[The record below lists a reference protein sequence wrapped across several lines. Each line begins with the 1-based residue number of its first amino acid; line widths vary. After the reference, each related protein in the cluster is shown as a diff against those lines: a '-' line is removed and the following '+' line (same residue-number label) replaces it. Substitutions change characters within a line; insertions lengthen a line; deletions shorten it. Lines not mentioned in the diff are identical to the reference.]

1 MRVFLTILGAIV
13 GLSLASGSHEL
24 FGVALGAF
32 AGIAA
37 GELGALRT
45 KLRALEGELAQLRK
59 ATAQRLDA
67 AARASRPGEANV
79 REPDGQPAPQHA
91 ARTGEQPTS
100 MQPNAGAWEPY
111 GVAPPAGAMP
121 RAGTPGGWAG
131 TSTGARPGSANA
143 APSALSAAGPEATP
157 VAGGAAAATAGADS
171 TIGASGA
178 TAATAGADSTIGA
191 SGATAATTGAGSAIG
206 AGGATATAAGS
217 AIGANGMPPPSTS
230 TAAGAPAGRS
240 RPGASAPRREDFAD
254 AAVRVIR
261 EYFTGG
267 NTLVR
272 VGIIILFFGVAFLL
286 RYAAEHSHVP
296 IEFRLSGVA
305 LGGIVLLVL
314 GWRLRTRR
322 TGYALA
328 LQGGAVGIL
337 YLTVFAGLK
346 IYSVLP
352 PGAAFVLLVIIAAF
366 SAALAVLQNSQSFA
380 VLAVSGGFLAPIL
393 ASTGKG
399 DHVLLFSYYAIL
411 NAGILA
417 MAWFKAWRPLNL
429 LGFLFTFVIG
439 TAWGVLSYQPG
450 LFASTEPF
458 LVLFFLFYT
467 AIAILF
473 ATRQPP
479 ELRGYVDGTLVFG
492 VPIVAFGLQS
502 AMLHD
507 RRFVLAFSALAVS
520 ALYLVLATVLH
531 KTRQASQRLLV
542 ESFMALGVLFLT
554 LAVPLALDGRWSAA
568 TWALEGAALVW
579 IGCRQDRRLP
589 RAFGAILQIA
599 GGIIFLFDIEAP
611 QSALPILNSTFL
623 GGVMVSAA
631 SVFAAAMLERY
642 RERLASSE
650 AAVSAVLYWWGVLWW
665 LFAGLTEIDRRIPHR
680 FEQMAG
686 LLLMAATAL
695 ISSELERRARLKFAR
710 YSAIGLLPMMV
721 LYAALWAAPWGLQHP
736 FENGGWFS
744 WPLTFVAFYFV
755 CKRHEGES
763 RSPIANGLHVGSL
776 WLLAALAS
784 WELYWLIDHGVAGG
798 GSWPTIAW
806 ALVPAIM
813 LFTLPKLTARLHW
826 PIEIHREAYVGVA
839 AVGLALY
846 LALWSIAT
854 NVTLAGNPYPLP
866 FVPLL
871 NPLDLAE
878 LFVLLV
884 LLRFWL
890 YLRSARLANYAILPE
905 RPVVIGLAV
914 LAFIWLNAALLRSLH
929 HLAGVPFEPEALV
942 RSTLVET
949 SISIFWTVIA
959 LTTML
964 VATRKHARIVWLT
977 AAGLLGV
984 VIAKL
989 FLIDLSHT
997 GTVERIISFVGVG
1010 LLMLIIGY
1018 FSPLPPAA
1026 QQVEPVQT

>member
-1 MRVFLTILGAIV
+1 MRVFLVILGAVV
-13 GLSLASGSHEL
+13 GLSLTTTSHEM
-24 FGVALGAF
+24 FGIFLGAF
-32 AGIAA
+32 AGFAA
-37 GELGALRT
+37 GEFGALRRKIRELQT
-45 KLRALEGELAQLRK
+45 EVSDLRREQALASSR
-59 ATAQRLDA
+59 A
-67 AARASRPGEANV
+67 AAALQASREAT
-79 REPDGQPAPQHA
+79 QHA
-91 ARTGEQPTS
+91 PAGAAQPEGPEPTS
-100 MQPNAGAWEPY
+100 PGKPTAQPNAGAWEPY
-111 GVAPPAGAMP
+111 GVAS
-121 RAGTPGGWAG
+121 RTPGVMPKSG
-131 TSTGARPGSANA
+131 
-143 APSALSAAGPEATP
+143 PSG
-157 VAGGAAAATAGADS
+157 
-171 TIGASGA
+171 
-178 TAATAGADSTIGA
+178 
-191 SGATAATTGAGSAIG
+191 
-206 AGGATATAAGS
+206 GGATAS
-217 AIGANGMPPPSTS
+217 PVGAPLPSTGLGARS
-230 TAAGAPAGRS
+230 GAPSAETAV
-240 RPGASAPRREDFAD
+240 PASGPRRREDFAD
-254 AAVRVIR
+254 VAVRLVK

-305 LGGIVLLVL
+305 LGGIILLVL
-314 GWRLRTRR
+314 GWRLRARR
-322 TGYALA
+322 SGYALA

-352 PGAAFVLLVIIAAF
+352 PGAAFGLLVVIAAF

-380 VLAVSGGFLAPIL
+380 ILAISGGFLAPIL

-411 NAGILA
+411 NGGILA
-417 MAWFKAWRPLNL
+417 IAWFKAWRPLNV

-439 TAWGVLSYQPG
+439 TAWGVLSYRPQV
-450 LFASTEPF
+450 FASTEPF
-458 LVLFFLFYT
+458 LILFFLFYV

-492 VPIVAFGLQS
+492 TPMVAFGLQS

-520 ALYLVLATVLH
+520 ALYLALATVLH
-531 KTRQASQRLLV
+531 RTRRDSQRLLV

-568 TWALEGAALVW
+568 TWAFEGAALLW
-579 IGCRQDRRLP
+579 IGCRQKRRLP
-589 RAFGAILQIA
+589 RAFGAFLQIA
-599 GGIIFLFDIEAP
+599 GGIIFLADFGAP
-611 QSALPILNSTFL
+611 AGTLPILNSAFL

-631 SVFAAAMLERY
+631 SVFSALLLERY
-642 RERLASSE
+642 RERLDRSE
-650 AAVSAVLYWWGVLWW
+650 SVLAPLLFFWGVLWW
-665 LFAGLTEIDRRIPHR
+665 LFAGLMEIDRRVPHQL
-680 FEQMAG
+680 EHAAG

-695 ISSELERRARLKFAR
+695 ISSGLQRHIRFAR
-710 YSAIGLLPMMV
+710 YPAIGLLPMMI
-721 LYAALWAAPWGLQHP
+721 LYALWAGLEFKHP
-736 FENGGWFS
+736 FANGGWFS
-744 WPLTFVAFYFV
+744 WPLAFAAFYVV
-755 CKRHEGES
+755 CKRHEGEP
-763 RSPIANGLHVGSL
+763 RAIVANALHVGSM
-776 WLLAALAS
+776 WLLTALAS
-784 WELYWLIDHGVAGG
+784 WELYWTIDEGVAGG

-806 ALVPAIM
+806 ALVPAIG
-813 LFTLPKLTARLHW
+813 LFTLPKLISRLPW
-826 PIEIHREAYVGVA
+826 PVGVHRVA
-839 AVGLALY
+839 YLGTGAMGLAIY
-846 LALWSIAT
+846 LALWSVTT
-854 NVTLAGNPYPLP
+854 NVTLAGDPYPLP

-890 YLRSARLANYAILPE
+890 YLRAPRNHAIVLAL
-905 RPVVIGLAV
+905 
-914 LAFIWLNAALLRSLH
+914 LAFIWLNAALLRSVH
-929 HLAGVPFEPEALV
+929 HLAAVPFAVEPLLS
-942 RSTLVET
+942 STLVET
-949 SISIFWTVIA
+949 SISIFWTLIA

-964 VATRKHARIVWLT
+964 LATRRHARVVWLT

-989 FLIDLSHT
+989 FLVDLSHV

-1026 QQVEPVQT
+1026 QIQT

>member
-1 MRVFLTILGAIV
+1 MRVILAIIGAIV
-13 GLSLASGSHEL
+13 GLSLANGSYAL
-24 FGVALGAF
+24 LGVALGAF
-32 AGIAA
+32 AGFAA

-45 KLRALEGELAQLRK
+45 KLRALEAELVELRK
-59 ATAQRLDA
+59 STAQ
-67 AARASRPGEANV
+67 
-79 REPDGQPAPQHA
+79 
-91 ARTGEQPTS
+91 QPTTAAGGLTRAPTATS
-100 MQPNAGAWEPY
+100 DGHSAPAGGTPPTSSQPNAGPWEPY
-111 GVAPPAGAMP
+111 GVPSASTTAAPKAGAP
-121 RAGTPGGWAG
+121 SGWSASSTASAGAANHRSNPSTSQTSAGAPGAG
-131 TSTGARPGSANA
+131 HAAASANGARP
-143 APSALSAAGPEATP
+143 
-157 VAGGAAAATAGADS
+157 V
-171 TIGASGA
+171 
-178 TAATAGADSTIGA
+178 
-191 SGATAATTGAGSAIG
+191 
-206 AGGATATAAGS
+206 
-217 AIGANGMPPPSTS
+217 
-230 TAAGAPAGRS
+230 GAPAAPVHGAGA
-240 RPGASAPRREDFAD
+240 RPSASGPRREGLGD
-254 AAVRVIR
+254 AAVRVLR

-314 GWRLRTRR
+314 GWRLRKRR
-322 TGYALA
+322 AGYALA

-346 IYSVLP
+346 IYSVLS
-352 PGAAFVLLVIIAAF
+352 PGAAFGLLVVIAAF
-366 SAALAVLQNSQSFA
+366 SAALAVLQSSQSFA
-380 VLAVSGGFLAPIL
+380 ILAVSGGFLAPIL
-393 ASTGKG
+393 ASTGNS

-417 MAWFKAWRPLNL
+417 VAWFKAWRPLNL
-429 LGFLFTFVIG
+429 VGFLFTFVIG
-439 TAWGVLSYQPG
+439 TAWGVLSYQPP
-450 LFASTEPF
+450 LFAATEPF
-458 LVLFFLFYT
+458 LILFFLFYVT
-467 AIAILF
+467 IAILF
-473 ATRQPP
+473 ASRQPP

-492 VPIVAFGLQS
+492 TPMVAFGLQS

-520 ALYLVLATVLH
+520 ALYLLLAAVLH

-589 RAFGAILQIA
+589 RMFGALLQMA
-599 GGIIFLFDIEAP
+599 GGIVFLGDIEAP
-611 QSALPILNSTFL
+611 HGTTPVFNSACL
-623 GGVMVSAA
+623 GGVMISVA
-631 SVFAAAMLERY
+631 SVFAAALLERY
-642 RERLASSE
+642 RERLHSSE
-650 AAVSAVLYWWGVLWW
+650 TALAPILFSWGVLWW
-665 LFAGLTEIDRRIPHR
+665 LFAGLMEIDRRVPHP
-680 FEQMAG
+680 FEQMSG

-695 ISSELERRARLKFAR
+695 ISSELTRLARIRFAR
-710 YSAIGLLPMMV
+710 YSAIGLLPMMI
-721 LYAALWAAPWGLQHP
+721 LWAFWAVVMLGHP
-736 FENGGWFS
+736 FENGGWLS
-744 WPLTFVAFYFV
+744 WPLAFAAFYFV
-755 CKRHEGES
+755 CRRHEGEP
-763 RSPIANGLHVGSL
+763 RSSIANALHVGSM

-784 WELYWLIDHGVAGG
+784 WELSWAIEQGVAGG
-798 GSWPTIAW
+798 SSWPIIAW
-806 ALVPAIM
+806 ALVPAIL
-813 LFTLPKLTARLHW
+813 LFTVPKLTSRLHW
-826 PIEIHREAYVGVA
+826 PLAVHREAYIGVA

-846 LALWSIAT
+846 LALWSIET

-866 FVPLL
+866 FIPLL

-890 YLRSARLANYAILPE
+890 YLRMQRLASYAHLPQ
-905 RPVVIGLAV
+905 RPVFIGLAV
-914 LAFIWLNAALLRSLH
+914 LAFIWLNGALLRSVH
-929 HLAGVPFEPEALV
+929 HLADVPFAVEALA

-949 SISIFWTVIA
+949 SLSIFWTVIA

-964 VATRKHARIVWLT
+964 VATRKQARVVWLT

-989 FLIDLSHT
+989 FLVDLSHI

-1026 QQVEPVQT
+1026 QQPEPVQT

>member
-13 GLSLASGSHEL
+13 GLSLASSSREL
-24 FGVALGAF
+24 FSIALGAF
-32 AGIAA
+32 AGFAA

-45 KLRALEGELAQLRK
+45 KLRALEDELAQLRK

-67 AARASRPGEANV
+67 ALRANRAGEADV
-79 REPDGQPAPQHA
+79 REPDRQTSPQHA
-91 ARTGEQPTS
+91 ARSGEQPTS
-100 MQPNAGAWEPY
+100 TQPNAGAWEPY
-111 GVAPPAGAMP
+111 GVAPSAGAMSS
-121 RAGTPGGWAG
+121 AGTPGGRAD
-131 TSTGARPGSANA
+131 TATGARPGPGNT
-143 APSALSAAGPEATP
+143 APSALSAAGPEGTP
-157 VAGGAAAATAGADS
+157 VAGGVTAATVGAGSTIAAGGAAATV
-171 TIGASGA
+171 
-178 TAATAGADSTIGA
+178 
-191 SGATAATTGAGSAIG
+191 GAGS
-206 AGGATATAAGS
+206 T
-217 AIGANGMPPPSTS
+217 IGANGMPSPSAS
-230 TAAGAPAGRS
+230 TAAGAPAGWS

-254 AAVRVIR
+254 VAVRVLR

-322 TGYALA
+322 AGYALA

-393 ASTGKG
+393 ASTGQG

-417 MAWFKAWRPLNL
+417 MAWYKAWRPLNL

-439 TAWGVLSYQPG
+439 TAWGVLSYQPQ

-458 LVLFFLFYT
+458 LVLFFLFYV

-473 ATRQPP
+473 ASRQPP

-531 KTRQASQRLLV
+531 RTRKASQRLLV

-589 RAFGAILQIA
+589 RAFGAILQVA

-642 RERLASSE
+642 RERLDRSE
-650 AAVSAVLYWWGVLWW
+650 GAVAAALYWWGVLWW
-665 LFAGLTEIDRRIPHR
+665 LFAGLAEIDRRVPHR
-680 FEQMAG
+680 FEQTAG

-695 ISSELERRARLKFAR
+695 ISSELERGARVRFAR
-710 YSAIGLLPMMV
+710 YSAVGLLPMMI
-721 LYAALWAAPWGLQHP
+721 LYALWAAWGFQHP
-736 FENGGWFS
+736 FQNSGWVS
-744 WPLTFVAFYFV
+744 WPVAFVAFYVVF
-755 CKRHEGES
+755 KRH
-763 RSPIANGLHVGSL
+763 
-776 WLLAALAS
+776 
-784 WELYWLIDHGVAGG
+784 
-798 GSWPTIAW
+798 
-806 ALVPAIM
+806 
-813 LFTLPKLTARLHW
+813 
-826 PIEIHREAYVGVA
+826 
-839 AVGLALY
+839 
-846 LALWSIAT
+846 
-854 NVTLAGNPYPLP
+854 
-866 FVPLL
+866 
-871 NPLDLAE
+871 
-878 LFVLLV
+878 
-884 LLRFWL
+884 
-890 YLRSARLANYAILPE
+890 
-905 RPVVIGLAV
+905 
-914 LAFIWLNAALLRSLH
+914 
-929 HLAGVPFEPEALV
+929 
-942 RSTLVET
+942 
-949 SISIFWTVIA
+949 
-959 LTTML
+959 
-964 VATRKHARIVWLT
+964 
-977 AAGLLGV
+977 
-984 VIAKL
+984 
-989 FLIDLSHT
+989 
-997 GTVERIISFVGVG
+997 
-1010 LLMLIIGY
+1010 
-1018 FSPLPPAA
+1018 
-1026 QQVEPVQT
+1026 

>member
-24 FGVALGAF
+24 FGIALGAF
-32 AGIAA
+32 AGFTA

-59 ATAQRLDA
+59 AISQRSDA
-67 AARASRPGEANV
+67 VPGASRAGEADV
-79 REPDGQPAPQHA
+79 REPDRQTAPQRA
-91 ARTGEQPTS
+91 AGTGEQPTS
-100 MQPNAGAWEPY
+100 TQPNAGAWEPY
-111 GVAPPAGAMP
+111 GVPPPAGAMSK
-121 RAGTPGGWAG
+121 AGTPGGWADR
-131 TSTGARPGSANA
+131 STGARPGSANA
-143 APSALSAAGPEATP
+143 APSGLSAAGPAGTP
-157 VAGGAAAATAGADS
+157 IAGS
-171 TIGASGA
+171 A
-178 TAATAGADSTIGA
+178 TAATV
-191 SGATAATTGAGSAIG
+191 GAGSAIG
-206 AGGATATAAGS
+206 AGGAMEATGGAGS
-217 AIGANGMPPPSTS
+217 AIGAGGMPQTS
-230 TAAGAPAGRS
+230 ASAGRAGAV
-240 RPGASAPRREDFAD
+240 GARGGVSAPRREDFAD
-254 AAVRVIR
+254 AAARVVR

-272 VGIIILFFGVAFLL
+272 VGIIILIIGVAFLL

-305 LGGIVLLVL
+305 LAAIALLVL
-314 GWRLRTRR
+314 GWWLRTRR
-322 TGYALA
+322 AGYALA

-352 PGAAFVLLVIIAAF
+352 PGAAFVLLAMIAAF

-439 TAWGVLSYQPG
+439 TAWGVLSYQPA

-458 LVLFFLFYT
+458 LVLFFLFYV

-473 ATRQPP
+473 AARQPP

-531 KTRQASQRLLV
+531 RTRQASQRLLV

-589 RAFGAILQIA
+589 RAFGAILQVA

-611 QSALPILNSTFL
+611 QSALPILNSAFL

-642 RERLASSE
+642 RERLDSSE
-650 AAVSAVLYWWGVLWW
+650 GAMAVTLYWWGVLWW
-665 LFAGLTEIDRRIPHR
+665 LFAGLMEIDRRVPHR
-680 FEQMAG
+680 FEQTAG

-695 ISSELERRARLKFAR
+695 ISSELERRARIRFAR
-710 YSAIGLLPMMV
+710 YSAVGLLPMMI
-721 LYAALWAAPWGLQHP
+721 LYALWAAWGFQHP
-736 FENGGWFS
+736 FENGGWVS
-744 WPLTFVAFYFV
+744 WPLAFVVFYFV
-755 CKRHEGES
+755 CKRHEGEP
-763 RSPIANGLHVGSL
+763 RSPISNGLHVGSL

-784 WELYWLIDHGVAGG
+784 WELYWMIDQGVAGG

-806 ALVPAIM
+806 ALVPAVM

-846 LALWSIAT
+846 LALWSIQT
-854 NVTLAGNPYPLP
+854 NVTLAGNPFPLP
-866 FVPLL
+866 FVPVL

-884 LLRFWL
+884 LVRFWL
-890 YLRSARLANYAILPE
+890 YLRSAHLADYAILPE
-905 RPVVIGLAV
+905 RPVVIGLAM

-929 HLAGVPFEPEALV
+929 HLAGVPFELEALV

-964 VATRKHARIVWLT
+964 VATRKHSRIVWLT

-989 FLIDLSHT
+989 FLVDLSHT

-1026 QQVEPVQT
+1026 QPVRPVQT